1 MTYISLKSYFLE
13 IVSDISDY
21 LGSSEQTSK
30 THSEMWA
37 FESIFCYIS
46 RIFFPFWMKFK
57 VVRKFPAGFNRGQLF
72 VLKDAYVTSV
82 IKIVYYI
89 LVSHLL
95 KTFRVATEGNAM

>member
-1 MTYISLKSYFLE
+1 
-13 IVSDISDY
+13 
-21 LGSSEQTSK
+21 
-30 THSEMWA
+30 
-37 FESIFCYIS
+37 
-46 RIFFPFWMKFK
+46 MKFK

-95 KTFRVATEGNAM
+95 KTFRVATGGNAM